1 MATLLFRRGLF
12 NMKQHVR
19 LEMDYEQMNHLV
31 DSFNASNKGIEIE
44 VPNSNV
50 VIHFI
55 KVEDEDA

>member
-1 MATLLFRRGLF
+1 
-12 NMKQHVR
+12 MKQHVR
-19 LEMDYEQMNHLV
+19 LEMDYEQMNHLM